1 MKKYDV
7 LIIGGGPAGMTAALY
22 ALRAG
27 ASLAWVE
34 KLAPGGQV
42 LNTEWIDNYMG
53 YPQGVRGFELVDQMA
68 KHLEGFSY
76 DKYMDEV
83 QSLEP
88 EYGQNVV
95 HMAETSI
102 QATSII
108 ICSGAEYKKLGIPGE
123 RELSGRGVSYCALCD
138 GQFFRDQDVACIG
151 GGNTALEESL
161 YLAKLARK
169 VYLIHRRDEFRGD
182 KIYKDKVLAE
192 PKIEVLYDTVAD
204 RILGENQVTGIDL
217 RNVKTN
223 DQYQLDVQGTF
234 VFVGLDPVASFVP
247 QQIELDETGF
257 IVTDAEMRTKLPGIF
272 AAGDVRSKI
281 CRQITT
287 AVGDGATA
295 GYGAFLF
302 AEEASYA

>member
-1 MKKYDV
+1 MQTYDV
-7 LIIGGGPAGMTAALY
+7 LVIGGGPAGMTAALY

-34 KLAPGGQV
+34 KFAPGGQV

-83 QSLEP
+83 RSLEP
-88 EYGQNVV
+88 EYGKNVV
-95 HMAETSI
+95 HMAEESI
-102 QATSII
+102 QATSVI
-108 ICSGAEYKKLGIPGE
+108 ICSGAEYKKLGVPGE
-123 RELSGRGVSYCALCD
+123 QELAGKGVSYCALCD
-138 GQFFRDQDVACIG
+138 GQFFRDQDVACVG

-169 VYLIHRRDEFRGD
+169 VYLIHRRDAFRGD
-182 KIYKDKVLAE
+182 KIYQDKVLAE
-192 PKIEVLYDTVAD
+192 PNIEILYDTVAD
-204 RILGENQVTGIDL
+204 RILGEQEVTGLDL
-217 RNVKTN
+217 RNVKTGEKS
-223 DQYQLDVQGTF
+223 QLDVQGAF
-234 VFVGLDPVASFVP
+234 IFVGLDPIAGFVP
-247 QQIELDETGF
+247 EQMERDQAGF
-257 IVTDAEMRTKLPGIF
+257 IVTDSEMRTNLPGIL

-295 GYGAFLF
+295 GYLAFLF
-302 AEEASYA
+302 AEEASHG

>member
-1 MKKYDV
+1 MQTYDV
-7 LIIGGGPAGMTAALY
+7 LVIGGGPAGMTAALY

-34 KLAPGGQV
+34 KFAPGGQV

-53 YPQGVRGFELVDQMA
+53 YPEGVQGFELVDQMA

-83 QSLEP
+83 RSLEP
-88 EYGQNVV
+88 EYGKNVV
-95 HMAETSI
+95 HMEKTSI
-102 QATSII
+102 QAASVV
-108 ICSGAEYKKLGIPGE
+108 ICSGAEYRQLGVPGE
-123 RELSGRGVSYCALCD
+123 QELSGKGVSYCALCD
-138 GQFFRDQDVACIG
+138 GQFFRGQDVACIG

-161 YLAKLARK
+161 YLSKLASK
-169 VYLIHRRDEFRGD
+169 VYLIHRRDAFRGD
-182 KIYKDKVLAE
+182 RIYQDKVLSA
-192 PKIEVLYDTVAD
+192 PNIEVVYDTVVT
-204 RILGENQVTGIDL
+204 RILGERGVEGLDL
-217 RNVKTN
+217 KNVKM
-223 DQYQLDVQGTF
+223 DASSKLDVQGVF
-234 VFVGLDPVASFVP
+234 IFVGLNPIVSFAP
-247 QQIELDETGF
+247 EQMERDEAGF
-257 IVTDAEMRTKLPGIF
+257 IVTDAEMRTNLPGVF

-302 AEEASYA
+302 AEEAGHA

>member
-1 MKKYDV
+1 
-7 LIIGGGPAGMTAALY
+7 MTAALY

-34 KLAPGGQV
+34 KFAPGGQV

-53 YPQGVRGFELVDQMA
+53 YPEGVQGFELVDQMA

-83 QSLEP
+83 RSLEP
-88 EYGQNVV
+88 EYGKNVA
-95 HMAETSI
+95 HMQKTSI
-102 QATSII
+102 QAASII
-108 ICSGAEYKKLGIPGE
+108 ICSGAEYRQLGVPGE
-123 RELSGRGVSYCALCD
+123 QELSGKGVSYCALCD
-138 GQFFRDQDVACIG
+138 AQFFRDQDVACIG

-161 YLAKLARK
+161 YLSKLANK
-169 VYLIHRRDEFRGD
+169 VYLVHRRDAFRGD
-182 KIYKDKVLAE
+182 KIYQDRVLSSSN
-192 PKIEVLYDTVAD
+192 IEVVYDTVAT
-204 RILGENQVTGIDL
+204 RILGEQGVEGLDL
-217 RNVKTN
+217 KNVKTN
-223 DQYQLDVQGTF
+223 VSNKLDVQGVF
-234 VFVGLDPVASFVP
+234 IFVGLNPIVSFVP
-247 QQIELDETGF
+247 EQLERDQDGF
-257 IVTDAEMRTKLPGIF
+257 IVTDAEMRTNLPGVF

-302 AEEASYA
+302 AEEAGHA

>member
-1 MKKYDV
+1 
-7 LIIGGGPAGMTAALY
+7 MTAALY

-34 KLAPGGQV
+34 KFAPGGQV

-53 YPQGVRGFELVDQMA
+53 YPEGVQGFELVDQMA

-83 QSLEP
+83 RSLEP
-88 EYGQNVV
+88 EYGKNVI
-95 HMAETSI
+95 HMEKTSI
-102 QATSII
+102 QATSVI
-108 ICSGAEYKKLGIPGE
+108 ICAGAEYRQLGVPGE
-123 RELSGRGVSYCALCD
+123 QEFSGKGVSYCALCD

-161 YLAKLARK
+161 YLSKLANK
-169 VYLIHRRDEFRGD
+169 VYLIHRRDAFRGD
-182 KIYKDKVLAE
+182 KIYQDRVLST
-192 PKIEVLYDTVAD
+192 PNIEVVYDTVAT
-204 RILGENQVTGIDL
+204 RILGEQGVEGLDL
-217 RNVKTN
+217 ENVKTN
-223 DQYQLDVQGTF
+223 DSSKLDVQGVF
-234 VFVGLDPVASFVP
+234 IFVGLNPLVDFVP
-247 QQIELDETGF
+247 EQLERDEAGF
-257 IVTDAEMRTKLPGIF
+257 IVTDAEMRTNLPGVF

-287 AVGDGATA
+287 AVGDGANA

-302 AEEASYA
+302 AEEAGHA

>member
-1 MKKYDV
+1 MQTYDV
-7 LIIGGGPAGMTAALY
+7 LVIGGGPAGMTAALY

-34 KLAPGGQV
+34 KFAPGGQV

-53 YPQGVRGFELVDQMA
+53 YPEGVQGFELVDQMA

-83 QSLEP
+83 RSLEP
-88 EYGQNVV
+88 EYGKNVI
-95 HMAETSI
+95 HMEKTSI
-102 QATSII
+102 QATSVI
-108 ICSGAEYKKLGIPGE
+108 ICAGAEYRQLGVPGE
-123 RELSGRGVSYCALCD
+123 QEFSGKGVSYCALCD

-161 YLAKLARK
+161 YLSKLANK
-169 VYLIHRRDEFRGD
+169 VYLIHRRDAFRGD
-182 KIYKDKVLAE
+182 KIYQDRVLST
-192 PKIEVLYDTVAD
+192 PNIEVVYDTVAT
-204 RILGENQVTGIDL
+204 RILGEQGVEGLDL
-217 RNVKTN
+217 ENVKTN
-223 DQYQLDVQGTF
+223 DSSKLDVQGVF
-234 VFVGLDPVASFVP
+234 IFVGLNPLVDFVP
-247 QQIELDETGF
+247 EQLERDEAGF
-257 IVTDAEMRTKLPGIF
+257 IVTDAEMRTNLPGVF

-287 AVGDGATA
+287 AVGDGANA

-302 AEEASYA
+302 AEEAGHA

>member
-1 MKKYDV
+1 MQTYDV
-7 LIIGGGPAGMTAALY
+7 LVIGGGPAGITAVLY

-34 KLAPGGQV
+34 KFAPGGQV

-76 DKYMDEV
+76 HKYMDEV
-83 QSLEP
+83 RSLEP
-88 EYGQNVV
+88 EYGKNVA

-102 QATSII
+102 QARSVI
-108 ICSGAEYKKLGIPGE
+108 ICTGAEYKKLGVPGE
-123 RELSGRGVSYCALCD
+123 EELAGKGVSYCALCD

-161 YLAKLARK
+161 YLSKLARK
-169 VYLIHRRDEFRGD
+169 VYLIHRRDAFRGD
-182 KIYKDKVLAE
+182 KIYQDKVRNE
-192 PKIEVLYDTVAD
+192 PNIEILYERVPT
-204 RILGENQVTGIDL
+204 RILGEQQVSGLEL
-217 RNVKTN
+217 RNVKT
-223 DQYQLDVQGTF
+223 DEQQELDVQGTF
-234 VFVGLDPVASFVP
+234 IFVGLNPLTSFVP
-247 QQIELDETGF
+247 EQLQLDEAGF
-257 IVTDAEMRTKLPGIF
+257 ILTDTEMRTNLPGIF

-302 AEEASYA
+302 AEEASDA

>member
-1 MKKYDV
+1 
-7 LIIGGGPAGMTAALY
+7 MTAALY

-34 KLAPGGQV
+34 KFAPGGQV

-53 YPQGVRGFELVDQMA
+53 YPQGVQGFELVDQMA

-83 QSLEP
+83 RSLEP
-88 EYGQNVV
+88 EYGKNVA

-102 QATSII
+102 QATSVI
-108 ICSGAEYKKLGIPGE
+108 ICSGAEYKKLGVPGE
-123 RELSGRGVSYCALCD
+123 EELAGKGVSYCALCD
-138 GQFFRDQDVACIG
+138 GQFFRNQDVACIG

-169 VYLIHRRDEFRGD
+169 VYLIHRRDAFRGD
-182 KIYKDKVLAE
+182 KIYRDKVLSE
-192 PKIEVLYDTVAD
+192 PNIEILYDTVAD
-204 RILGENQVTGIDL
+204 RVLGEGEVTGLDL
-217 RNVKTN
+217 RNVKTEEHK
-223 DQYQLDVQGTF
+223 QLDVQGAF
-234 VFVGLDPVASFVP
+234 IFVGLDPIVSFVP
-247 QQIELDETGF
+247 EQMERDQAGF
-257 IVTDAEMRTKLPGIF
+257 IVTDTEMRTNLPGIL
-272 AAGDVRSKI
+272 AAGDVRSKV

-302 AEEASYA
+302 AEEAGHA

>member
-1 MKKYDV
+1 MQTYDV
-7 LIIGGGPAGMTAALY
+7 LVIGGGPAGMTAALY

-27 ASLAWVE
+27 ANLAWVE
-34 KLAPGGQV
+34 KFAPGGQV

-83 QSLEP
+83 RSLEP
-88 EYGQNVV
+88 AYGKNVV
-95 HMAETSI
+95 RMAEATI
-102 QATSII
+102 QATSVVV
-108 ICSGAEYKKLGIPGE
+108 CSGAEYRMLGVPGE
-123 RELSGRGVSYCALCD
+123 QELSGRGVSYCALCD
-138 GQFFRDQDVACIG
+138 GQFFRDQDVACVG

-169 VYLIHRRDEFRGD
+169 VYLIHRRDQFRGD
-182 KIYKDKVLAE
+182 KIYQDKVIAE
-192 PKIEVLYDTVAD
+192 PNIEILYDTVVD
-204 RILGENQVTGIDL
+204 RIQGEQGVNGLEVH
-217 RNVKTN
+217 NVKSGE
-223 DQYQLDVQGTF
+223 QKQLDVQGTF
-234 VFVGLDPVASFVP
+234 IFVGLTPLASFLP
-247 QQIELDETGF
+247 EAIERDEAGF
-257 IVTDAEMRTKLPGIF
+257 ILTDTEMRTNQPGVF
-272 AAGDVRSKI
+272 AAGDIRSKI

-302 AEEASYA
+302 AEEASHA